1 MKTRRAGPV
10 QNPPHAAGGAG
21 EGVMS
26 GKAVPGAAT
35 GLPRAGD
42 EGRKPCVSIVV
53 PGYNEAGIL
62 VENLQRICDYMETL
76 ADRYAWEL
84 IFVNDGSTDDTG
96 ELAEEFAKTRD
107 NVFVLHHFTNFRLG
121 QALRYAFSNCRGD
134 YIVTLDVDL
143 SYSPDHIGRLLD
155 TIRRTRARIV
165 VASPY
170 MKDGK
175 VSNVPWLRKTLSR
188 WANRYL
194 SFAAPGKLSTLTGM
208 VRAYDARFLK
218 TLNLKSLD
226 TEINEEIIFK
236 AQMLGARILEI
247 PAHLDWSLQKKG
259 AGRVSSMKVAKKIAA
274 TLFSGFMFR
283 PFLVFVIP
291 GLLFL
296 ALSIYPIAWAFIHT
310 LDYYRLISAAD
321 PGLSFGHAF
330 SGAIAEAFNLSPHSF
345 LVGGFSLI
353 FALQLLSLG
362 ILAMQSKRYFEEVFH
377 LGTSIYRN
385 GRTSRGEDLPP
396 GPATGPER
404 SGMHGS

>member
-1 MKTRRAGPV
+1 MSRESVESIETGK
-10 QNPPHAAGGAG
+10 PPMHD
-21 EGVMS
+21 
-26 GKAVPGAAT
+26 K
-35 GLPRAGD
+35 R
-42 EGRKPCVSIVV
+42 RKPCVSIVV
-53 PGYNEAGIL
+53 PGYNEAAIL
-62 VENLQRICDYMETL
+62 VRNLQRICEYMDTL

-84 IFVNDGSTDDTG
+84 IFVNDGSTDETG
-96 ELAEEFAKTRD
+96 ELAEEFAKTRE

-143 SYSPDHIGRLLD
+143 SYSPDHIARLLD
-155 TIRRTRARIV
+155 TIRETRARIIL
-165 VASPY
+165 ASPY
-170 MKDGK
+170 MKEGR
-175 VSNVPWLRKTLSR
+175 VSNVPWFRKALSR

-194 SFAAPGKLSTLTGM
+194 SFAAPGNLSTLTGM

-259 AGRVSSMKVAKKIAA
+259 SGRVSSMKVAKKIAA
-274 TLFSGFMFR
+274 TLFSGFIFR
-283 PFLVFVIP
+283 PFLIFVIP
-291 GLLFL
+291 GLLSL
-296 ALSIYPIAWAFIHT
+296 LISLYPIAWAFSHT
-310 LDYYRLISAAD
+310 VEYYGRIKAD
-321 PGLSFGHAF
+321 NPGLSFGYAF
-330 SGAIAEAFNLSPHSF
+330 SDAIAAAFQLSPHSF
-345 LVGGFSLI
+345 LVGGFAMI

-385 GRTSRGEDLPP
+385 GRGP
-396 GPATGPER
+396 GKQD
-404 SGMHGS
+404 

>member
-296 ALSIYPIAWAFIHT
+296 VLSIYPIAWAFIHT

-385 GRTSRGEDLPP
+385 GRTSRRED
-396 GPATGPER
+396 
-404 SGMHGS
+404 

>member
-1 MKTRRAGPV
+1 MSGESARVA
-10 QNPPHAAGGAG
+10 AAGTSQLN
-21 EGVMS
+21 E
-26 GKAVPGAAT
+26 KH
-35 GLPRAGD
+35 
-42 EGRKPCVSIVV
+42 RKPCVSIVV
-53 PGYNEAGIL
+53 PGYNEAAIL
-62 VENLQRICDYMETL
+62 VGNLRRICEYMDSL

-84 IFVNDGSTDDTG
+84 IFVNDGSTDGTG

-121 QALRYAFSNCRGD
+121 QALRYAFNNCRGD

-143 SYSPDHIGRLLD
+143 SYAPDHIARLLE
-155 TIRRTRARIV
+155 TMRETRARIV
-165 VASPY
+165 LASPY
-170 MKDGK
+170 MREGR
-175 VSNVPWLRKTLSR
+175 VSNVPWFRKMLSR

-194 SFAAPGKLSTLTGM
+194 SFAAPGNLSTLTGM
-208 VRAYDARFLK
+208 VRAYDARFLR
-218 TLNLKSLD
+218 TLNLKSMD

-259 AGRVSSMKVAKKIAA
+259 SGRMSSMKVAKKIAA
-274 TLFSGFMFR
+274 TLFSGFIFR

-296 ALSIYPIAWAFIHT
+296 LLSIYPIAWAFIHT
-310 LDYYRLISAAD
+310 LNYYREISAAN
-321 PGLSFGHAF
+321 PGMPFGSAY
-330 SGAIAEAFNLSPHSF
+330 SGAVAEAFRLSPHSF

-353 FALQLLSLG
+353 FSLQLLSLG

-385 GRTSRGEDLPP
+385 GRNNK
-396 GPATGPER
+396 ER
-404 SGMHGS
+404 D